1 MQDPLCSNE
10 TSFQTLVQ
18 FHPDAILVHADNRI
32 LWVNLACITL
42 LGAADA
48 AQLLGKDLYE
58 IAAKGERDLVQQRIE
73 EHRRT
78 GRTLP
83 PMEHELIRVDGSRVE
98 VEAVA
103 IPVDWNGVPA
113 IEVVFRDITNRKR
126 SQAIDA
132 QWQKRMELA
141 RRAGFRIGL
150 WDWNLSDNTVVW
162 SAESYRQFGFT
173 EETFSGRVEDAVQ
186 RIHPEDVERVKKA
199 IQRVIDG
206 GGQYAA
212 QYRLIRPDKSQSWI
226 DAHGILVQN
235 GSKHML
241 GIGVDVTEL
250 KSAAKS
256 QRETEEKYALLL
268 NSTAEAIY
276 GLDLSGN
283 CTFCNPACLNLL
295 GYQSADQLL
304 DKNMHGLIHHH
315 RADGTIYPEEE
326 CSIYVAVRE
335 GRPSH
340 VTTEPLWRAD
350 GSSFPAEYWSYPI
363 YRHAKLTGAVVTFLD
378 ISERKQAERALR
390 DSEETYRSI
399 FENAI
404 FGIFRSTPDGTLLD
418 VNPAMMKMLGYDS
431 KEELLSKNL
440 GRDIYINPGAR
451 ERVMQG
457 YEVGGRV
464 DGVETAWK
472 RKDGTIITTRLCGGM
487 ISGESGEGRHF
498 EVIVEDITERKAAE
512 QRVQFLAYY
521 DSLTELP
528 NRALARDRIAVAVAN
543 ARRLDTKVAV
553 FLIDIDHFKSIND
566 SLGHTTGDLVL
577 QRMGERLR
585 ATIREQDTVAR
596 LGGDEFLAVLNVVRG
611 SDEIVATADR
621 VLRTIAGGF
630 VIHDQPQATTCSI
643 GISVFPDDG
652 DEAET
657 LIKNADTAMYV
668 AKDSGRNTWQIF
680 SGDMHTTVVERWQL
694 QNSLPQALESNQLFV
709 VYQPQVDIR
718 TGRISGAEAL
728 VRWNHPEMGPIPPEK
743 LISLAE
749 NSGLILP
756 LGEWVLRTA
765 CSQALNWQQEGLPA
779 LPVAVNVSA
788 VQLRKQGFA
797 ELVEQVLKETRLP
810 PECLDLELTESL
822 LISNADRMLSVMRSL
837 RRLGVKLTIDDFGTG
852 YSSLSYL
859 NKFPVHKLKIDRSF
873 VQDLGTNRDSSA
885 ITTTI
890 ISLAKAINLTVLA
903 EGVETESQLAY
914 LRANGCDEVQ
924 GFYFGMPL
932 DADVFTE
939 TLRCPAASRSGDM

>member
-1 MQDPLCSNE
+1 M
-10 TSFQTLVQ
+10 Q
-18 FHPDAILVHADNRI
+18 FHPDAILVHAHNRI
-32 LWVNLACITL
+32 LWVNLACTKL
-42 LGAADA
+42 LGAVDA
-48 AQLLGKDLYE
+48 AQLLGKDIYE
-58 IAAKGERDLVQQRIE
+58 IAPKGERNLVQQRIE

-83 PMEHELIRVDGSRVE
+83 PLEHELIRVDGSKVE

-103 IPVDWNGVPA
+103 IPLEWNGVPA

-126 SQAIDA
+126 AQAIDA

-141 RRAGFRIGL
+141 RRAGLRIGL

-162 SAESYRQFGFT
+162 SDESYRQFGFT

-186 RIHPEDVERVKKA
+186 RIHPEDVDRVKQA
-199 IQRVIDG
+199 IQRVADG

-235 GSKHML
+235 GSKHVL

-304 DKNMHGLIHHH
+304 DKNMHWLMHHH

-335 GRPSH
+335 GRRSH
-340 VTTEPLWRAD
+340 VSTELLWRAD

-363 YRHAKLTGAVVTFLD
+363 YRHGKLTGAVVTFLD

-390 DSEETYRSI
+390 DSEETYRSV

-404 FGIFRSTPDGTLLD
+404 FGIFRSRPDGTLLD

-431 KEELLSKNL
+431 KDELLSKNL
-440 GRDIYINPGAR
+440 ARDIYIDPAAR
-451 ERVMQG
+451 ERVMKG
-457 YEVGGRV
+457 YEEGDRV
-464 DGVETAWK
+464 DGIETTWK
-472 RKDGTIITTRLCGGM
+472 RKDGTVITTRLCGGM
-487 ISGESGEGRHF
+487 VSGESGEGRHF

-528 NRALARDRIAVAVAN
+528 NRTLARDRIAVAVAN
-543 ARRLDTKVAV
+543 ARRLKTKVAV

-566 SLGHTTGDLVL
+566 SLGHTTGDLLL

-596 LGGDEFLAVLNVVRG
+596 LGGDEFLAVLNAVRG
-611 SDEIVATADR
+611 SDEIAGMADR

-630 VIHDQPQATTCSI
+630 VIHDRPQATTCSI

-694 QNSLPQALESNQLFV
+694 QNSLPQALESDQLFV

-728 VRWNHPEMGPIPPEK
+728 VRWNHPEMGSIPPEK
-743 LISLAE
+743 FIGLAE

-765 CSQALNWQQEGLPA
+765 CSQALNWQQEGLPP

-822 LISNADRMLSVMRSL
+822 LISNADKMLSVMRSL
-837 RRLGVKLTIDDFGTG
+837 RSLGVKLTIDDFGTG

-859 NKFPVHKLKIDRSF
+859 NKFPVQKLKIDRSF

-932 DADVFTE
+932 EADVFTE
-939 TLRCPAASRSGDM
+939 TLQCPAASRGRDM

>member
-1 MQDPLCSNE
+1 M
-10 TSFQTLVQ
+10 Q

-32 LWVNLACITL
+32 LWVNLACIKL

-48 AQLLGKDLYE
+48 AQLLGKDIYE
-58 IAAKGERDLVQQRIE
+58 IVAKGERDLVQQRIE

-103 IPVDWNGVPA
+103 IPLDWHGVPA

-126 SQAIDA
+126 AQAIDA
-132 QWQKRMELA
+132 HWQKRMELA
-141 RRAGFRIGL
+141 RRAGLRIGL

-162 SAESYRQFGFT
+162 SDESYRQFGFT

-186 RIHPEDVERVKKA
+186 RIHPDDVDRVKEA
-199 IQRVIDG
+199 IQRVAEG

-226 DAHGILVQN
+226 DAHGVLVQN

-304 DKNMHGLIHHH
+304 DKNMHCLMHHH

-326 CSIYVAVRE
+326 CGIYVAVRE
-335 GRPSH
+335 GRPTH
-340 VTTEPLWRAD
+340 VTTELLWRAD

-363 YRHAKLTGAVVTFLD
+363 YRHGKLTGAVVTFLD

-404 FGIFRSTPDGTLLD
+404 FGIFRSRPDGTLLD
-418 VNPAMMKMLGYDS
+418 VNPAMIKMLGYDS
-431 KEELLSKNL
+431 KDELLSKNL
-440 GRDIYINPGAR
+440 ARDIYINPASR
-451 ERVMQG
+451 ERVMKG

-464 DGVETAWK
+464 DGAETTWK
-472 RKDGTIITTRLCGGM
+472 RKDGTVITTRLCGGVV
-487 ISGESGEGRHF
+487 SGESGEGRHF

-543 ARRLDTKVAV
+543 ARRLNTKVAL
-553 FLIDIDHFKSIND
+553 FLIDVDHFKSIND
-566 SLGHTTGDLVL
+566 SLGHTTGDLLL

-585 ATIREQDTVAR
+585 ATIRAQDTVAR
-596 LGGDEFLAVLNVVRG
+596 LGGDEFLAVLNAVRG
-611 SDEIVATADR
+611 SDEIVAMADR
-621 VLRTIAGGF
+621 VLRAIAGGF
-630 VIHDQPQATTCSI
+630 VIHDRPQATTCSI

-668 AKDSGRNTWQIF
+668 AKDSGRNTWQVF

-694 QNSLPQALESNQLFV
+694 ENSLPQALESNQLFV

-718 TGRISGAEAL
+718 TGKISGAEAL
-728 VRWNHPEMGPIPPEK
+728 VRWNHPEMGSIPPGK

-765 CSQALNWQQEGLPA
+765 CSQALKWQQEGLPA

-822 LISNADRMLSVMRSL
+822 LISNADKMLSVMRSL
-837 RRLGVKLTIDDFGTG
+837 RSLGVKLTIDDFGTG

-939 TLRCPAASRSGDM
+939 TLQCPAASRGRDM